1 MANALDIVVVSQFF
15 SPEMGAPAARFHDFG
30 RLLVERGHRV
40 RIITGFP
47 NSPSGIIADGY
58 RGKLIQQ
65 EWIDGIEVLRGWL
78 YTSPRL
84 TGVTK
89 SLGFGSFALSASI
102 RALLSRP
109 KADVVIA
116 TSPPPTVGIPGMLAA
131 RFLGAPLVFDVRD
144 IWPEAIAASG
154 RLQSGTL
161 IRFLESIERAIY
173 RNASAVTVVTEGKR
187 VRLIEKGVA
196 EEKIAVI
203 PNGVDLSRFEQLTV
217 NREKLLTTHGLDP
230 TAFIV
235 LYAGIFN
242 PAQGLDVLLDAS
254 RRLKEKS
261 PQNSRP
267 VQFAL
272 VGGGSQRERLAQRI
286 AQEELGSSVVLVPE
300 QPRENIPPLLLAADA
315 IAVTLRKRLDTH
327 TVPSKIYESMASGKP
342 VVVSADG
349 APATIMNESGA
360 GIATPAEDANALA
373 AAITRLCESPSYA
386 EELGRRGREHAA
398 THDRRILI
406 DRFEEVLARVA
417 SQARPRD

>member
-1 MANALDIVVVSQFF
+1 MISADF
-15 SPEMGAPAARFHDFG
+15 SWSA
-30 RLLVERGHRV
+30 V
-40 RIITGFP
+40 TGFES
-47 NSPSGIIADGY
+47 SPGSRIRHPESLPDGY

-102 RALLSRP
+102 RAILSRP

-217 NREKLLTTHGLDP
+217 NREELLTTHGLDP

-254 RRLKEKS
+254 AASQGEVAPEFAACAIRTGWRR
-261 PQNSRP
+261 
-267 VQFAL
+267 
-272 VGGGSQRERLAQRI
+272 
-286 AQEELGSSVVLVPE
+286 
-300 QPRENIPPLLLAADA
+300 
-315 IAVTLRKRLDTH
+315 
-327 TVPSKIYESMASGKP
+327 
-342 VVVSADG
+342 VSARAPGPADCTRRTR
-349 APATIMNESGA
+349 APASCSYQSSRVRI
-360 GIATPAEDANALA
+360 
-373 AAITRLCESPSYA
+373 SPHFSVPPTQ
-386 EELGRRGREHAA
+386 L
-398 THDRRILI
+398 
-406 DRFEEVLARVA
+406 
-417 SQARPRD
+417 Q